1 MVSAKWHPP
10 YAEDQPY
17 AHLILTTHVLD
28 RGFQAGSVLGVAVGI
43 VRALRSRTPNLS
55 AASIITRSTGSGA
68 FLGACTMAIMLPI
81 RMAGKERIEWQDR
94 AWRLLENKG
103 QVEVDNWTTMGMVA
117 GVGTT
122 AVIMRRNALRLQVLD
137 HLKDGPSHPSLH
149 VVAISVVS
157 FHFLPPI
164 PRKPQPSASVSVSTQ
179 TVPNSRPPS
188 VKVHTPSPEEELQ
201 AHREIARSDAEDW
214 LQSLVGQDNVKRRL
228 NEIQTWISIC
238 QKQGKDPKQE
248 WYNIVLE
255 GNEGTG
261 KTTVARIYAN
271 ILFSTGITDMLT
283 FRETSGAALAAQG
296 PEGLKHLI
304 SGMVDAASPSAQIVG
319 VLLVE
324 DAHLLTTSSL
334 TRTQEIFDALF
345 EAMERT
351 TGRVVVVLSGH
362 PPHMEG
368 LVRLHPRLERTIC
381 CTLRFTDFSSN
392 DYLTLLGQSLQERYN
407 GKLEVAGGL
416 DGPFMQM
423 AARRLVRAAAGNG
436 PRNVHAV
443 QRLLDT
449 ITLRHLQSH
458 TTQEQDDLAEV
469 DTFFFSPEDILGPRP
484 ADVLVNS
491 RAWADLQ
498 KLVGQEAVKA
508 SVSELLDTIE
518 ENFWREARNQRP
530 FSVRVNRIFV
540 GPPGTGKST
549 VARLYGQVLA
559 DVGLL
564 SSGEVVEMRISQRPD
579 VKDLLNS
586 SIGKVLLV
594 DVSDLESS
602 QTWLKTLITQ
612 LSLTPR
618 HDRCVVLVGT
628 NGSIEPLI
636 QEKDILKL
644 FREHHIVHFHSF
656 TKAQLRQILEMK
668 LHDDEVHA
676 TSEALDNAVQL
687 LEVARMRKDFNNGR
701 AIAHL
706 LGSAHSAYER
716 SRSQGDVTQSQ
727 LERVLVPANF
737 ERDRLCGSSKLDF
750 REELKYTLVSDDL
763 ITLLERYRHDLKA
776 AWLLN
781 ADPTRRVPLAMVFKG
796 ATGIG
801 RRSVARLIGRL
812 YYDMGVLDSG
822 KFMESSA
829 TDLALNACNSSTQ
842 TRSLLERARGVVLFI
857 EDAHRLSEI
866 ESAAQAINDLV
877 YLMPKYSRDT
887 VVILAGSG
895 PEMDLL
901 LCNQPRLSSLFQEE
915 VVFKS
920 PTPRECLRLLDQR
933 LQQEKIPGSRPF
945 LTDTRTETYREFT
958 RAMQTLSLFPC
969 WSNARDID
977 VLAMW
982 MVSSVLRAV
991 PLDGDS
997 LCAPQLTEEQ
1007 AMACV
1012 IKMYNLKRDRLRY
1025 NQDPK
1030 VKSLPRNLSQPRSSP
1045 SIRSSVRFP
1054 V

>member
-1 MVSAKWHPP
+1 M
-10 YAEDQPY
+10 D
-17 AHLILTTHVLD
+17 LTV
-28 RGFQAGSVLGVAVGI
+28 
-43 VRALRSRTPNLS
+43 LRSMSSRFPWSLS
-55 AASIITRSTGSGA
+55 FSS
-68 FLGACTMAIMLPI
+68 
-81 RMAGKERIEWQDR
+81 
-94 AWRLLENKG
+94 LL
-103 QVEVDNWTTMGMVA
+103 
-117 GVGTT
+117 
-122 AVIMRRNALRLQVLD
+122 
-137 HLKDGPSHPSLH
+137 S
-149 VVAISVVS
+149 
-157 FHFLPPI
+157 

-179 TVPNSRPPS
+179 TIPDSRPPS
-188 VKVHTPSPEEELQ
+188 VKVITPSPEKELQ
-201 AHREIARSDAEDW
+201 ARREIARSDAEDW
-214 LQSLVGQDNVKRRL
+214 LQSLVGQDNIKRRL

-238 QKQGKDPKQE
+238 QRQGKDPKQE

-271 ILFSTGITDMLT
+271 ILFSTGITDVPTL
-283 FRETSGAALAAQG
+283 REISGAALAAQG

-324 DAHLLTTSSL
+324 DAHLLITSSP
-334 TRTQEIFDALF
+334 TRTQEIFDGLF
-345 EAMERT
+345 EAMERG

-368 LVRLHPRLERTIC
+368 LVRVQPRLERTIC
-381 CTLRFTDFSSN
+381 CTLHFTDFSSN

-449 ITLRHLQSH
+449 ITLRQLQSL
-458 TTQEQDDLAEV
+458 TQEQGNLEEV
-469 DTFFFSPEDILGPRP
+469 DTFFLSPEDILGPRP
-484 ADVLVNS
+484 ADVLGQS

-530 FSVRVNRIFV
+530 FSVRVNRVFV

-579 VKDLLNS
+579 VKGVLDS

-594 DVSDLESS
+594 DVSDHDDSS
-602 QTWLKTLITQ
+602 QIWLKTLITQ
-612 LSLTPR
+612 LSLIPR
-618 HDRCVVLVGT
+618 HDRCVILVGT
-628 NGSIEPLI
+628 HSSIEPLV
-636 QEKDILKL
+636 QEKDILKI

-656 TKAQLRQILEMK
+656 TKEQLRQILEMK

-676 TSEALDNAVQL
+676 TSEALDDAVEL

-706 LGSAHSAYER
+706 LGSAHFAYER
-716 SRSQGDVTQSQ
+716 SRSEGDVTQSQ
-727 LERVLVPANF
+727 LDRVLVPENF
-737 ERDRLCGSSKLDF
+737 KGDRLCGRPKLDF
-750 REELKYTLVSDDL
+750 REELKYNLVSEDL

-781 ADPTRRVPLAMVFKG
+781 ADPSRRVPLAMIFKG

-801 RRSVARLIGRL
+801 RRSVARLISRL
-812 YYDMGVLDSG
+812 YYDMGVLASA
-822 KFMESSA
+822 KFMECSA
-829 TDLALNACNSSTQ
+829 TDLTPLDARNSSTQ
-842 TRSLLERARGVVLFI
+842 TRSLLERARGGVLFV

-866 ESAAQAINDLV
+866 ESAAQTINDLI
-877 YLMPKYSRDT
+877 YLLPKYSRDT

-933 LQQEKIPGSRPF
+933 LEQEKIPGSRPF

-958 RAMQTLSLFPC
+958 RAMQTLSMFPC

-997 LCAPQLTEEQ
+997 VCAPQLMEEQ
-1007 AMACV
+1007 AMACL

-1045 SIRSSVRFP
+1045 SIRSGVRFP

>member
-1 MVSAKWHPP
+1 MVRIFITPDAGWYLDLPP
-10 YAEDQPY
+10 CPPS
-17 AHLILTTHVLD
+17 ILLSIARSLLWPKMDLTV
-28 RGFQAGSVLGVAVGI
+28 
-43 VRALRSRTPNLS
+43 LRSMSSRFPWPLS
-55 AASIITRSTGSGA
+55 LSS
-68 FLGACTMAIMLPI
+68 FL
-81 RMAGKERIEWQDR
+81 
-94 AWRLLENKG
+94 
-103 QVEVDNWTTMGMVA
+103 
-117 GVGTT
+117 
-122 AVIMRRNALRLQVLD
+122 
-137 HLKDGPSHPSLH
+137 S
-149 VVAISVVS
+149 
-157 FHFLPPI
+157 
-164 PRKPQPSASVSVSTQ
+164 PRKPRPSALVSVSTQ

-188 VKVHTPSPEEELQ
+188 VKVHTPSPEEELH
-201 AHREIARSDAEDW
+201 ARREIARSDAEDW
-214 LQSLVGQDNVKRRL
+214 LQSLVGQDNIKRRL
-228 NEIQTWISIC
+228 NEIQTWITIC
-238 QKQGKDPKQE
+238 QRQGKDPRQE

-261 KTTVARIYAN
+261 KSTVARVYAN
-271 ILFSTGITDMLT
+271 VLFSTGITDVLT
-283 FRETSGAALAAQG
+283 FREISGAALAAQG
-296 PEGLKHLI
+296 CEGLKHLI
-304 SGMVDAASPSAQIVG
+304 SDMVDTASPSAQIVG

-324 DAHLLTTSSL
+324 DAHLLATSSS
-334 TRTQEIFDALF
+334 TRTQEIFNALF

-351 TGRVVVVLSGH
+351 TGRVIVVLSGH

-368 LVRLHPRLERTIC
+368 LVRSHPRLERTIC
-381 CTLRFTDFSSN
+381 CTLHFADFTSN
-392 DYLTLLGQSLQERYN
+392 DYLTMLAQSLRERYN

-416 DGPFMQM
+416 DGPFMQI
-423 AARRLVRAAAGNG
+423 AARRLARAAAGNG

-449 ITLRHLQSH
+449 ITLRQLQSH
-458 TTQEQDDLAEV
+458 MTQEEDNLEEV
-469 DTFFFSPEDILGPRP
+469 DTFFFSPEDIVGLRP
-484 ADVLVNS
+484 ADVLAKS

-564 SSGEVVEMRISQRPD
+564 SSGKGELSIFETETAALTTVVVEMRVSQRPD
-579 VKDLLNS
+579 VKDLLDS

-594 DVSDLESS
+594 DVSDLDESS
-602 QTWLKTLITQ
+602 QIWLKTLISQ
-612 LSLTPR
+612 LSLIPR
-618 HDRCVVLVGT
+618 HDRCVILVGT
-628 NGSIEPLI
+628 NSSIEPLV
-636 QEKDILKL
+636 QEKDLLKL
-644 FREHHIVHFHSF
+644 FRQHHIVQFHSF

-668 LHDDEVHA
+668 LHDDEVHV
-676 TSEALDNAVQL
+676 TSEALDNAVKL

-716 SRSQGDVTQSQ
+716 SRSQGEGTQSQ
-727 LERVLVPANF
+727 LARILVPENF
-737 ERDRLCGSSKLDF
+737 EDDLSSCRSKLDF

-781 ADPTRRVPLAMVFKG
+781 TDPTRRVPLAMVFKG
-796 ATGIG
+796 AIGIG
-801 RRSVARLIGRL
+801 RRIFARLIGRL

-822 KFMESSA
+822 KFMECSA
-829 TDLALNACNSSTQ
+829 TDLALNACNPSTP
-842 TRSLLERARGVVLFI
+842 TRSLLERARGGVLFI

-866 ESAAQAINDLV
+866 ESAARTINDLV

-1012 IKMYNLKRDRLRY
+1012 IKMYNLKRDRLRF

-1045 SIRSSVRFP
+1045 SIRSAVRFP

>member
-1 MVSAKWHPP
+1 M
-10 YAEDQPY
+10 D
-17 AHLILTTHVLD
+17 LTV
-28 RGFQAGSVLGVAVGI
+28 
-43 VRALRSRTPNLS
+43 LRSMSSRFPWSLS
-55 AASIITRSTGSGA
+55 LSS
-68 FLGACTMAIMLPI
+68 
-81 RMAGKERIEWQDR
+81 
-94 AWRLLENKG
+94 LL
-103 QVEVDNWTTMGMVA
+103 
-117 GVGTT
+117 
-122 AVIMRRNALRLQVLD
+122 
-137 HLKDGPSHPSLH
+137 S
-149 VVAISVVS
+149 
-157 FHFLPPI
+157 

-188 VKVHTPSPEEELQ
+188 VKVITPSPEEELQ
-201 AHREIARSDAEDW
+201 ARRQIAQSDAEDW
-214 LQSLVGQDNVKRRL
+214 LQSLVGQDNIKRRL

-238 QKQGKDPKQE
+238 QRQGKDPKQE

-271 ILFSTGITDMLT
+271 ILFSTGITDVPTL
-283 FRETSGAALAAQG
+283 REISGAALAAQG

-304 SGMVDAASPSAQIVG
+304 SDMVDAASPSAQIVG

-324 DAHLLTTSSL
+324 DSHLLTTSTP
-334 TRTQEIFDALF
+334 TRCQEIFGALF
-345 EAMERT
+345 EAMERG

-362 PPHMEG
+362 PPHMQE
-368 LVRLHPRLERTIC
+368 LVRFQPRLERTIC
-381 CTLRFTDFSSN
+381 CTLHFTDFSSN

-416 DGPFMQM
+416 EGPFMRM

-436 PRNVHAV
+436 PRNVQAV

-449 ITLRHLQSH
+449 ITLRHIQSH
-458 TTQEQDDLAEV
+458 LAEEEDNLEEV

-484 ADVLVNS
+484 ADVLAKS

-498 KLVGQEAVKA
+498 KLVGQEAIKA

-559 DVGLL
+559 DVGFL

-579 VKDLLNS
+579 VKDLLGS
-586 SIGKVLLV
+586 SVGKVLLV
-594 DVSDLESS
+594 DVSDLDDSS
-602 QTWLKTLITQ
+602 HSLLDALITQ
-612 LSLTPR
+612 LSLASR
-618 HDRCVVLVGT
+618 HDRCVILVGT
-628 NGSIEPLI
+628 HSSIEPLV
-636 QEKDILKL
+636 QQKDILKL

-656 TKAQLRQILEMK
+656 TKEQLRQILEMK
-668 LHDDEVHA
+668 LHDEEVHA
-676 TSEALDNAVQL
+676 TSEALDDAVEL

-716 SRSQGDVTQSQ
+716 SRSQGHVAQSQ
-727 LERVLVPANF
+727 LDRVLVPENF
-737 ERDRLCGSSKLDF
+737 KGDRLGCRSKLDF
-750 REELKYTLVSDDL
+750 REELKYTLVSEDL

-781 ADPTRRVPLAMVFKG
+781 ADPSRRVPLAMIFKG

-812 YYDMGVLDSG
+812 YYDMGVLASE
-822 KFMESSA
+822 KLMECSA
-829 TDLALNACNSSTQ
+829 TDLIPLDGRNSSTQ
-842 TRSLLERARGVVLFI
+842 TRSLLERARGGVLFV

-866 ESAAQAINDLV
+866 ESAAQTINDLI

-933 LQQEKIPGSRPF
+933 LEQEKIPGSRFF

-958 RAMQTLSLFPC
+958 RAMQTLSMFPC

-991 PLDGDS
+991 PLDGDY

-1045 SIRSSVRFP
+1045 SIRSGVRFP

>member
-1 MVSAKWHPP
+1 M
-10 YAEDQPY
+10 D
-17 AHLILTTHVLD
+17 LTV
-28 RGFQAGSVLGVAVGI
+28 
-43 VRALRSRTPNLS
+43 LRSMSSRFPWSLS
-55 AASIITRSTGSGA
+55 FSS
-68 FLGACTMAIMLPI
+68 
-81 RMAGKERIEWQDR
+81 
-94 AWRLLENKG
+94 LL
-103 QVEVDNWTTMGMVA
+103 
-117 GVGTT
+117 
-122 AVIMRRNALRLQVLD
+122 
-137 HLKDGPSHPSLH
+137 S
-149 VVAISVVS
+149 
-157 FHFLPPI
+157 

-201 AHREIARSDAEDW
+201 AHREIARSDVEDW

-238 QKQGKDPKQE
+238 QRQGKDPKQE

-271 ILFSTGITDMLT
+271 ILFSTGITDALT
-283 FRETSGAALAAQG
+283 FREISGAALAAQG
-296 PEGLKHLI
+296 PEGLRHLI
-304 SGMVDAASPSAQIVG
+304 CGMVDAASPSAQVIG

-324 DAHLLTTSSL
+324 DAHLLATCSP

-381 CTLRFTDFSSN
+381 CTLRCTDFSSN
-392 DYLTLLGQSLQERYN
+392 DYLTLLGQLLQERYN

-458 TTQEQDDLAEV
+458 MTQEQDDLEEV
-469 DTFFFSPEDILGPRP
+469 DTFFFSPEDILGRRP
-484 ADVLVNS
+484 ADVLANS

-564 SSGEVVEMRISQRPD
+564 SSGEVVEMCVSQRPD
-579 VKDLLNS
+579 VKDLLGS

-594 DVSDLESS
+594 DVSELDQSS
-602 QTWLKTLITQ
+602 QGWLKTLITQ

-618 HDRCVVLVGT
+618 HDRCVILVGT
-628 NGSIEPLI
+628 NSSIEPLI
-636 QEKDILKL
+636 QEKDTLKL
-644 FREHHIVHFHSF
+644 FREHHIVQFHSF

-716 SRSQGDVTQSQ
+716 SRSQGDVPQSQ
-727 LERVLVPANF
+727 LDRVLVPENL
-737 ERDRLCGSSKLDF
+737 EGDSLCCRSKLDF

-801 RRSVARLIGRL
+801 RRTVARLIGRL

-822 KFMESSA
+822 KFMECSA

-842 TRSLLERARGVVLFI
+842 TRSLLERARGGVLFV

-866 ESAAQAINDLV
+866 ESAAQIINDLV
-877 YLMPKYSRDT
+877 YLMPKYSRNT

-1045 SIRSSVRFP
+1045 SIRSAVRFP